1 MQNPTSKFRRSSII
15 LEKPGYLY
23 EQLITTV
30 ESNIF
35 GWDFTDVFY
44 VTLST
49 KECLGFS
56 FFYLDLDLLIKC
68 KKPGVYQC
76 GETVFVC
83 LFFFFLIF
91 ANNSRSKQDKKKSR
105 TTFCRRW

>member
-23 EQLITTV
+23 EQLKTTV

-35 GWDFTDVFY
+35 GWNFTDVFY

-68 KKPGVYQC
+68 KYLVSISVEKP
-76 GETVFVC
+76 F
-83 LFFFFLIF
+83 LFFVFFF
-91 ANNSRSKQDKKKSR
+91 
-105 TTFCRRW
+105 

>member
-23 EQLITTV
+23 EQLKTTV

-35 GWDFTDVFY
+35 GWNFTDVFY

-56 FFYLDLDLLIKC
+56 FFYLDLELLIKC

-76 GETVFVC
+76 GETVFV
-83 LFFFFLIF
+83 FVFVFFLIF
-91 ANNSRSKQDKKKSR
+91 ANNSRSKEDKKKSR

>member
-23 EQLITTV
+23 EQLKTTV

-35 GWDFTDVFY
+35 DWNFTDVFY
-44 VTLST
+44 LTLST
-49 KECLGFS
+49 KGCLGFC
-56 FFYLDLDLLIKC
+56 FFYLDLELLIKC

-76 GETVFVC
+76 AETVFVC
-83 LFFFFLIF
+83 LFFFF
-91 ANNSRSKQDKKKSR
+91 
-105 TTFCRRW
+105 

>member
-23 EQLITTV
+23 EQLKTTV

-35 GWDFTDVFY
+35 GWNFTDVFY

-76 GETVFVC
+76 GETVFVFFV
-83 LFFFFLIF
+83 FFF
-91 ANNSRSKQDKKKSR
+91 N
-105 TTFCRRW
+105 FCK